1 MSDNPFTRGE
11 THDELKAFLDR
22 KEKSLAD
29 GFDYQRRNY
38 LDIDGLPTA
47 TTVNGKAQV
56 IDEVFRPDPENR
68 YFNAYGDT
76 PISDQGIE
84 YFKKNPNVSSI
95 DFNVSYPG
103 YAYYDYH
110 PLRKSDPRQGFQPSA
125 NEFNRR
131 SAIFADSLKDRVAR
145 VNEVFDAHPEWPTNV
160 TDPNGFHYNSK
171 GEFVGDAPIRRI
183 NFTPEDSKNLSE
195 SLNRDLLGMFQQA
208 PEGTTFVNNPDSKS
222 RGRLYSR
229 SANFSPADEANNQFV
244 VKGPRGSLQSLQI
257 TDPNAPALGPSNF
270 DTNPGP
276 IRTIREIINP
286 DSVEEIRNLPKFQR
300 QLYQKPEVKVPS
312 GKKVAGGGVL
322 ADVGVGAAMS
332 YLTGET
338 DNPAVAAYSG
348 LTGLIPESTNTAM
361 GTMPMVIDGKE
372 YHKTQEPSRVIGPD
386 GQYQGLEILNGKPRI
401 VPYGGG
407 AAGRAPIHQPLVDT
421 AAAIGDTARRRT
433 SQGKWRFAG
442 AVMPELG
449 LSEMLGLN

>member
-1 MSDNPFTRGE
+1 MSDNPFTHGQGR
-11 THDELKAFLDR
+11 DDLRSFVDR

-29 GFDYQRRNY
+29 GFDYQRRSY
-38 LDIDGLPTA
+38 LDIDGLPTG
-47 TTVNGKAQV
+47 TTVNGKRQV
-56 IDEVFRPDPENR
+56 IDEIFRPDPSNR
-68 YFNAYGDT
+68 FFEAYGET

-84 YFKKNPNVSSI
+84 YFKKNPNVTSI

-110 PLRKSDPRQGFQPSA
+110 PILSSDRRKGFAQSDHELG
-125 NEFNRR
+125 RR
-131 SAIFADSLKDRVAR
+131 SAIFADSLKDRIAR

-160 TDPNGFHYNSK
+160 TDPNGFHYNHA
-171 GEFVGDAPIRRI
+171 GEYVDNAPVRRI
-183 NFTPEDSKNLSE
+183 NFTSEDSKNLSE
-195 SLNRDLLGMFQQA
+195 SLNRDLLDMFQQA

-244 VKGPRGSLQSLQI
+244 VKGPRGSLQPLQI
-257 TDPNAPALGPSNF
+257 TNPDAPALGPSNF

-300 QLYQKPEVKVPS
+300 QLYQKPEVKLPS
-312 GKKVAGGGVL
+312 SKTVAGAGVL

-386 GQYQGLEILNGKPRI
+386 GKYHGLEILNGKPRI

-407 AAGRAPIHQPLVDT
+407 AAGKAPIHQPLVDT
-421 AAAIGDTARRRT
+421 AGAIVDTAKRRT

-442 AVMPELG
+442 ASMPEFG